1 VLCPDVSLFF
11 VVFPKGGTSNLQEVY
26 CSIPW
31 HKAAPTLEEN
41 VAATEIA
48 LTPDDLRRLIAPQG
62 VAAGDRYPTQH
73 MNAVNR

>member
-1 VLCPDVSLFF
+1 VLCPDVSLFCGF
-11 VVFPKGGTSNLQEVY
+11 SQGSTSNARGLLVP
-26 CSIPW
+26 IPGTK
-31 HKAAPTLEEN
+31 HLLEEN

-48 LTPDDLRRLIAPQG
+48 LTPDDLRRIEAVAPQG